1 MNSNSNIFYLMI
13 AMCVVLGSCV
23 KNREFNTPEIECSN
37 SNFTIISI
45 SELKSLYIDKTVQIQ
60 EDIAVQGYVIS
71 SDKEGNF
78 FNVVFFQD
86 APANPTEGLQL
97 ELELR
102 DAHLFFDVGQQ
113 ITIKLKGL
121 YLGRSNGAY
130 KIGGVFTSFG
140 NISVGRLPKNV
151 VFDHVLVSC
160 KENNGI
166 LPTSV
171 AISELNE
178 NMVNTLVKVNNVE
191 FKLDELGKSY
201 AVVEEETL
209 RTLVDCSDKELVLL
223 NSGYADFQSKIVP
236 DKMGDATGI
245 LTLDKNEYQLIIR
258 DENDLNFNEER
269 CEEFVDEFTSNSI
282 LITEIA
288 DPDNNA
294 GARFIELYNVSNES
308 LSLKGWSLLRY
319 TNDNTEVSSTIDL
332 SDFVME
338 GKELL
343 VISPNAE
350 EFEEVYGFAPDIS
363 SGANSPADSNG
374 DDNIVLEDS
383 FGKIIDLFGV
393 VGQDGSNT
401 NHEFE
406 DGRAVR
412 NIEIEFGSP
421 IFKPIE
427 WVIFNDT
434 GNEGTINQPQNA
446 PVDFTPGVR

>member
-1 MNSNSNIFYLMI
+1 MI
-13 AMCVVLGSCV
+13 AIGVMLASCV
-23 KNREFNTPEIECSN
+23 KNREFDTPKNECSN
-37 SNFTIISI
+37 EDFTIISI
-45 SELKSLYIDKTVQIQ
+45 LELKKFYTDKTVQIQ

-78 FNVVFFQD
+78 FNIIYFQD

-102 DAHLFFDVGQQ
+102 DSHLFFDVGQQ

-121 YLGRSNGAY
+121 YLGQSNGDY

-160 KENNGI
+160 KANNGI
-166 LPTSV
+166 QLTSI

-178 NMVNTLVKVNNVE
+178 NMVNTLVRVNNVE

-201 AVVEEETL
+201 AVKEEETL
-209 RTLVDCSDKELVLL
+209 RTLVDCSDKELVLV
-223 NSGYADFQSKIVP
+223 NSGYSDFQSKIVP

-245 LTLDKNEYQLIIR
+245 LTFNKNEYQLIIR
-258 DENDLNFNEER
+258 NENDLDFNEER
-269 CEEFVDEFTSNSI
+269 CEDLIDEFTSNSI

-294 GARFIELYNVSNES
+294 GARFVELYNSGNER
-308 LSLKGWSLLRY
+308 LSLNGWSLLRY

-338 GKELL
+338 GKEVL

-350 EFEEVYGFAPDIS
+350 EFEEVYDFAPDIS
-363 SGANSPADSNG
+363 AGTNSPADSNG
-374 DDNIVLEDS
+374 DDNIVLVDP

-412 NIEIEFGSP
+412 NIDIEFGSP
-421 IFKPIE
+421 VFKPSE
-427 WVIFNDT
+427 WIIYNDT
-434 GNEGTINQPQNA
+434 GNEGTLNQPQNA
-446 PVDFTPGVR
+446 PVDFTPGMR

>member
-1 MNSNSNIFYLMI
+1 MNFNSNIFYLMI
-13 AMCVVLGSCV
+13 AIGVMLASCV
-23 KNREFNTPEIECSN
+23 KNREFDTPKNECSN
-37 SNFTIISI
+37 EDFTIISI
-45 SELKSLYIDKTVQIQ
+45 LELKKFYTDKTVQIQ

-78 FNVVFFQD
+78 FNIIYFQD

-102 DAHLFFDVGQQ
+102 DSHLFFDVGQQ

-121 YLGRSNGAY
+121 YLGQSNGDY

-160 KENNGI
+160 KANNGI
-166 LPTSV
+166 QLTSI

-178 NMVNTLVKVNNVE
+178 NMVNTLVRVNNVE

-201 AVVEEETL
+201 AVKEEETL
-209 RTLVDCSDKELVLL
+209 RTLVDCSDKELVLV
-223 NSGYADFQSKIVP
+223 NSGYSDFQSKIVP
-236 DKMGDATGI
+236 DKMGNATGI
-245 LTLDKNEYQLIIR
+245 LTFNKNEYQLIIR
-258 DENDLNFNEER
+258 NENDLDFNEER
-269 CEEFVDEFTSNSI
+269 CEDLIDEFTSNSI

-294 GARFIELYNVSNES
+294 GARFVELYNSDNER
-308 LSLKGWSLLRY
+308 LSLNGWSLLRY

-338 GKELL
+338 GKEVL

-350 EFEEVYGFAPDIS
+350 EFEEVYDFAPDIS
-363 SGANSPADSNG
+363 AGTNSPADSNG
-374 DDNIVLEDS
+374 DDNIVLVDP

-412 NIEIEFGSP
+412 NIDIEFGSP
-421 IFKPIE
+421 VFKSSE
-427 WVIFNDT
+427 WIIYNDT
-434 GNEGTINQPQNA
+434 GNEGTLNQPQNA
-446 PVDFTPGVR
+446 PVDFTPGRR

>member
-1 MNSNSNIFYLMI
+1 MI
-13 AMCVVLGSCV
+13 AIGVMLASCV
-23 KNREFNTPEIECSN
+23 KNREFDTPKNECSN
-37 SNFTIISI
+37 EDFTIISI
-45 SELKSLYIDKTVQIQ
+45 LELKKFYTDKTVQIQ

-78 FNVVFFQD
+78 FNIIYFQD

-102 DAHLFFDVGQQ
+102 DSHLFFDVGQQ

-121 YLGRSNGAY
+121 YLGQSNGDY

-160 KENNGI
+160 KANNGI
-166 LPTSV
+166 QLTSI

-178 NMVNTLVKVNNVE
+178 NMVNTLVRVNNVE

-201 AVVEEETL
+201 AVKEEETL
-209 RTLVDCSDKELVLL
+209 RTLVDCSDKELVLV
-223 NSGYADFQSKIVP
+223 NSGYSDFQSKIVP
-236 DKMGDATGI
+236 DKMGNATGI
-245 LTLDKNEYQLIIR
+245 LTFNKNEYQLIIR
-258 DENDLNFNEER
+258 NENDLDFNEER
-269 CEEFVDEFTSNSI
+269 CEDLIDEFTSNSI

-294 GARFIELYNVSNES
+294 GARFVELYNSDNER
-308 LSLKGWSLLRY
+308 LSLNGWSLLRY

-338 GKELL
+338 GKEVL

-350 EFEEVYGFAPDIS
+350 EFEEVYDFAPDIS
-363 SGANSPADSNG
+363 AGTNSPADSNG
-374 DDNIVLEDS
+374 DDNIVLVDP

-412 NIEIEFGSP
+412 NIDIEFGSP
-421 IFKPIE
+421 VFKSSE
-427 WVIFNDT
+427 WIIYNDT
-434 GNEGTINQPQNA
+434 GNEGTLNQPQNA
-446 PVDFTPGVR
+446 PVDFTPGRR

>member
-1 MNSNSNIFYLMI
+1 MI
-13 AMCVVLGSCV
+13 AIGVMLASCV
-23 KNREFNTPEIECSN
+23 KNREFDTPKNECSN
-37 SNFTIISI
+37 EDFTIISI
-45 SELKSLYIDKTVQIQ
+45 LELKKFYTDKTVQIQ

-78 FNVVFFQD
+78 FNIIYFQD

-102 DAHLFFDVGQQ
+102 DSHLFFDVGQQ

-121 YLGRSNGAY
+121 YLGQSNGDY

-160 KENNGI
+160 KANNGI
-166 LPTSV
+166 QLTSI

-178 NMVNTLVKVNNVE
+178 NMVNTLVRVNNVE

-201 AVVEEETL
+201 AVKEEETL
-209 RTLVDCSDKELVLL
+209 RTLVDCSDKELVLV
-223 NSGYADFQSKIVP
+223 NSGYSDFQSKIVP

-245 LTLDKNEYQLIIR
+245 LTFNKNEYQLIIR
-258 DENDLNFNEER
+258 NENDLDFNEER
-269 CEEFVDEFTSNSI
+269 CEDLIDEFTSNSI

-294 GARFIELYNVSNES
+294 GARFVELYNSGNER
-308 LSLKGWSLLRY
+308 LSLNGWSLLRY

-338 GKELL
+338 GKEVL

-350 EFEEVYGFAPDIS
+350 EFEEVYDFAPDIS
-363 SGANSPADSNG
+363 AGTNSPADSNG
-374 DDNIVLEDS
+374 DDNIVLVDP

-406 DGRAVR
+406 DGRAIR
-412 NIEIEFGSP
+412 NIDIEFGSP
-421 IFKPIE
+421 VFKPSE
-427 WVIFNDT
+427 WIIYNDT
-434 GNEGTINQPQNA
+434 GNEGTLNQPQNA
-446 PVDFTPGVR
+446 PVDFTPGMR